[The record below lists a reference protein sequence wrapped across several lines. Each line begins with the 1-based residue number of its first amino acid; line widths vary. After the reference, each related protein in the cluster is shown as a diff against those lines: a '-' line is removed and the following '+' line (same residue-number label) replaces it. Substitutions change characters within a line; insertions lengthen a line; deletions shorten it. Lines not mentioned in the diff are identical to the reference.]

1 MIELSFSAIVF
12 LETVNEAAGLLR
24 FSIDRVIF
32 EHHLLL
38 HYSAAVISTMMV
50 SVSSTFGLPIKSVLQ
65 SY

>member
-32 EHHLLL
+32 
-38 HYSAAVISTMMV
+38 
-50 SVSSTFGLPIKSVLQ
+50 
-65 SY
+65 